1 LNKLKKEDKLYL
13 GFCWIPKSDVGKV
26 MKEIEDIKER
36 DKNVEIPTF
45 KVITDHGIRPPSL
58 FRLNE
63 FTLIF

>member
-1 LNKLKKEDKLYL
+1 
-13 GFCWIPKSDVGKV
+13 

-45 KVITDHGIRPPSL
+45 KVITEHGIRPPSL

-63 FTLIF
+63 FTIVF